1 MSMDRDQPRHTIRSN
16 LGPASGTGTLSAG
29 LGPVSG
35 IGTREAQSLLF
46 LATHPSH
53 FPAKFRTKV
62 RRRGKFTIPHIPT
75 PQSLQIGTRQPQST
89 PFVAQLPI
97 RSCPRSISTLPFL
110 CLHPVSSHAPSAP
123 PIRPIRDFAGSKPK
137 RGTSVGVDRSLCVN
151 EPGGTCSSLS
161 SVLPPVL
168 PLPPIL

>member
-16 LGPASGTGTLSAG
+16 LGLSVGLGPCQQDWDLSVG
-29 LGPVSG
+29 LGPV
-35 IGTREAQSLLF
+35 RLNPCCSLLR
-46 LATHPSH
+46 TPSH
-53 FPAKFRTKV
+53 FPAKSRTKA

-75 PQSLQIGTRQPQST
+75 PQSLQIGTFRPQSS

-161 SVLPPVL
+161 SVPPPVL